1 MRPVDQPAPFNL
13 LRWFAWLSPLV
24 IAMIALA
31 NAWLISRFLNEH
43 LFQREASISRD
54 FVQTILLADESVAYL
69 AGSDDAALRG
79 RFRESIAQLS
89 KMPDVLR
96 ANVFAADGSILW
108 SSNPDLVGK
117 RFADNDELVQAMRGE
132 LVVHAGRIARDERQK
147 REHEGLDPSVQFFV
161 ETYIPLVAPGGSG
174 VLGVVEIYK
183 APLALSQAIREGQT
197 QVGLAALASALALYL
212 SLFWLIQRADRTIK
226 LQHARLL
233 DAETL
238 AVIGELTAAV
248 AHNIRNPLASI
259 RSAAELSLDMPLD
272 DCTEQ
277 ARDIIREV
285 DRISGRITELLRL
298 SGQEVRGRERVDL
311 AALLQRCVIECRSS
325 FAERGMPLS
334 FECRSAQAWITADPA
349 LLQQAFLSLLSN
361 AAEAMR
367 QGGTCQVIVEDA
379 TAKEIRVVVADSG
392 CGITPE
398 SIGQVLRPFFTSKP
412 QGLGLGLPFAK
423 RIVERFGGRLSLS
436 SVPGEGT
443 EVQMFFPRA

>member
-1 MRPVDQPAPFNL
+1 MSAVDQPAPFNL

-24 IAMIALA
+24 IALIALA
-31 NAWLISRFLNEH
+31 NAWLISRFLNDH

-54 FVQTILLADESVAYL
+54 FVQNILLSDESLAYL
-69 AGSDDAALRG
+69 ARTDDVALRQ
-79 RFRESIAQLS
+79 RFHEAIVNMSN
-89 KMPDVLR
+89 MPDVLR
-96 ANVFAADGSILW
+96 ANVFAADRTILW
-108 SSNPDLVGK
+108 SSNPELIGK
-117 RFADNDELVQAMRGE
+117 RFADNDELEEAMRGE
-132 LVVHAGRIARDERQK
+132 LVVHAGRIARDARQK

-161 ETYIPLVAPGGSG
+161 ETYIPLVSPAGRE
-174 VLGVVEIYK
+174 VLGVVELYK
-183 APLALSQAIREGQT
+183 APLALSEAIREGQK

-226 LQHARLL
+226 QQHARLL

-259 RSAAELSLDMPLD
+259 RSSAELSLEMPAD
-272 DCTEQ
+272 DCSEQ

-298 SGQEVRGRERVDL
+298 SSQEVLGRERIDL
-311 AALLQRCVIECRSS
+311 AGVLQRCVIENQSA
-325 FAERGMPLS
+325 FKERGTPLL
-334 FECRSAQAWITADPA
+334 FECRSSQSWIAADPA

-367 QGGTCQVIVEDA
+367 QGGTCRIILEDA
-379 TAKEIRVVVADSG
+379 APKQISVVVADSG
-392 CGITPE
+392 CGIKAE
-398 SIGQVLRPFFTSKP
+398 SMGQVLRPFYTTKP

-423 RIVERFGGRLSLS
+423 RIVERFGGSLTLD
-436 SVPGEGT
+436 SVPGDGT
-443 EVQMFFPRA
+443 RVRLLFPRA